1 MILHKLHKHCQQRG
15 IATLLVVVLMGFTMM
30 AIFFGVT
37 GLIRSSQEQGMAL
50 HTSTQSQAKA
60 WANVEVV
67 RRYLFSILESDDWD
81 DLASA
86 VANAATTPVTITLSG
101 SGISDVTASIV
112 DYDASEA
119 PTEYITVNISAVT
132 DTGTKGAASSTI
144 QVVYRKREPQLSWPE
159 SNNVL
164 VFNSDLELDSSVELI
179 NTTGNV
185 YNLNVAGSFTSRSTV
200 IGFDVINSEENVLIE
215 SNAEDIGRIQ
225 ANGDVKIDG
234 NLNASSGSTEIF
246 ARGNICLYSN
256 AFLRDEAQ
264 ANGSIYTSTG
274 GAFLTDVTAIG
285 SSDWAGTQLCGVPS
299 YAVDID
305 EDTTNIISEGDV
317 NLRSISVTTISAEGD
332 ITGSAVAGGTVSG
345 DNGGNTNVME
355 DPSHTVS
362 ITPVEELTI
371 SVDIA
376 RFNALDHTDSVNYY
390 VKRDSGKTKVVVK
403 NVNSVSDGEYF
414 LRSRKLCT
422 ADNDA
427 TCVASFLLCGTSDC
441 FNYDSGTGTWTII
454 DALIT
459 SSTMLMQ
466 GVILVDGNLTLQG
479 TGLYYNSFLAQG
491 NISVDGNHTIYAP
504 NYAGYDGNLQ
514 TYDTSLTSLT
524 GNVQGMCPNA
534 LSGRAPVSS
543 TFYPTSHCDTA
554 TPEFVQSFGGGIGNF
569 SLASGSDSDPTNLAT
584 YTGGD
589 ITITGN
595 IVQYGSMLAGNTAVA
610 DSNIE
615 IFGYVTA
622 ESNRTSGAHSL
633 ASNINV
639 STTTIGTYTPGN
651 EIYTNIDP
659 LMVDVFWSRYL

>member
-1 MILHKLHKHCQQRG
+1 MTLHKLHKHCQQRG

-30 AIFFGVT
+30 AIFFSVT

-86 VANAATTPVTITLSG
+86 IANAATTPVTITLSG

-112 DYDASEA
+112 DYDASET
-119 PTEYITVNISAVT
+119 PTEYVTVNISAVT

-144 QVVYRKREPQLSWPE
+144 QVVYRKREPQSSQPE

-164 VFNSDLELDSSVELI
+164 VFNSDLVLDSSVELI
-179 NTTGNV
+179 NTTGKV

-215 SNAEDIGRIQ
+215 SNAEDIGRIV

-234 NLNASSGSTEIF
+234 NLNASSGSTEVF

-256 AFLRDEAQ
+256 AFLRDEVK
-264 ANGSIYTSTG
+264 ANGSIYTNTG
-274 GAFLTDVTAIG
+274 GAYLTDVTAIG
-285 SSDWAGTQLCGVPS
+285 SSDWSGTQLCGSPS

-317 NLRSISVTTISAEGD
+317 NLRSISVNNISAEGN
-332 ITGSAVAGGTVSG
+332 ITGSSVSGGTVSG
-345 DNGGNTNVME
+345 SNGPNNSVIE

-371 SVDIA
+371 SVEIA

-403 NVNSVSDGEYF
+403 NVDTISDGEYF

-422 ADNDA
+422 ADNDS
-427 TCVASFLLCGTSDC
+427 TCVAGFLLCGTSDC
-441 FNYDSGTGTWTII
+441 FNYSSGTWTIK
-454 DALIT
+454 DAKTT
-459 SSTMLMQ
+459 SSDMLVQ
-466 GVILVDGNLTLQG
+466 GVIMVDGNLKLEG
-479 TGLYYNSFLAQG
+479 EGLYYNTFMAEG
-491 NISVDGNHTIYAP
+491 NIVVDGNHTIYAP
-504 NYAGYDGNLQ
+504 NYAGYDGNTL
-514 TYDTSLTSLT
+514 TYDNALTGLT

-543 TFYPTSHCDTA
+543 TFYPTSHCDTV
-554 TPEFVQSFGGGIGNF
+554 TPEYLQDFGGGIGNF
-569 SLASGSDSDPTNLAT
+569 SLAAGSDDDPADLST

-589 ITITGN
+589 ITIIGN
-595 IVQYGSMLAGNTAVA
+595 VTQYGSLIAGNTAIA

-622 ESNRTSGAHSL
+622 ESNRTSGAHTL
-633 ASNINV
+633 ASNIMV
-639 STTTIGTYTPGN
+639 STTTLGTYTPGN